1 MVLTKILKRR
11 DAASVVVAV
20 LVALILTQPIGQVT
34 SHLAGKI
41 SQLKSGQYAGYAFPG
56 SGWKG
61 EYLYPVVWAVLQL
74 VLLEILAWIV
84 VLANRPM
91 NTSKGR

>member
-20 LVALILTQPIGQVT
+20 LVALILTQPIAQVT
-34 SHLAGKI
+34 SHLAGSI
-41 SQLKSGQYAGYAFPG
+41 SGLKNGQYGYSPPG
-56 SGWKG
+56 SGWKE
-61 EYLYPVVWAVLQL
+61 EYLYPVVWAILQL
-74 VLLEILAWIV
+74 VLIEILAWIV

-91 NTSKGR
+91 NTTKGK

>member
-11 DAASVVVAV
+11 DAASIVAAV
-20 LVALILTQPIGQVT
+20 LVALILTQPIAQVT
-34 SHLAGKI
+34 SHLAGKV
-41 SQLKSGQYAGYAFPG
+41 SGLKDGQYGYTGPG
-56 SGWKG
+56 SSWKDQ
-61 EYLYPVVWAVLQL
+61 YLYPVVWAILQL

-91 NTSKGR
+91 NTTKGK